1 MLIFPLFFSKGVAES
16 LRNGTGGQQ
25 RRGKISINLESSN
38 PSPAHQPAS
47 LVLSASL
54 VPSVVDSPHIYLFN
68 TLEHLIFSGG
78 REVR

>member
-38 PSPAHQPAS
+38 PSPARHP
-47 LVLSASL
+47 ASL

-78 REVR
+78 QEVR

>member
-16 LRNGTGGQQ
+16 LRNGTGGQKQ
-25 RRGKISINLESSN
+25 RGNINLESSN
-38 PSPAHQPAS
+38 PSPVRHP
-47 LVLSASL
+47 ASL

-78 REVR
+78 RDVK